1 MWGLGGWPII
11 EYKLYLRGCTV
22 ELVDRCF
29 PSSKLRS
36 DCSQLHALTLADR
49 ELTCGCD
56 LTIDS
61 DLKAIINLTGT
72 VGTGSG

>member
-1 MWGLGGWPII
+1 M
-11 EYKLYLRGCTV
+11 
-22 ELVDRCF
+22 DRCF

-49 ELTCGCD
+49 ELACGCD